1 LVGTGTRLAAGGKV
15 AYATGFATGKIA
27 AKQK

>member
-1 LVGTGTRLAAGGKV
+1 MTTRLAAGGKV